1 MREIDL
7 YIPVKTY
14 LESQGYKVKGE
25 IGAADVVAHRNDSL
39 VIVELKLNFS
49 LTLIYQGIER
59 LRVTDAVYLCVP
71 RPKRWKTLQKNIR
84 LCRRLGLGF
93 LTVHRGLVNAHTDPG
108 FYVPHKSKPR
118 QNALL
123 KEFAAR
129 QGDPSQGGTQ
139 GKIITAYRQDALRIA
154 NYLAAQGASK
164 GATVAQATSITKATT
179 IMRTNHYGWFEKVT
193 TGVYQLSQKGRDAAS
208 YTNLQAPSKNI

>member
-108 FYVPHKSKPR
+108 FYVPQKSKPR